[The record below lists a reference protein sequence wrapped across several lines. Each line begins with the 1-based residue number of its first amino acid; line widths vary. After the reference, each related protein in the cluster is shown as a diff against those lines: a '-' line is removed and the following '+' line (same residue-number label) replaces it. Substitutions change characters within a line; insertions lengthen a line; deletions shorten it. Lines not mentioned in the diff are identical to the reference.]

1 MLVRLTNSGEGKTN
15 STSFYPITQHG
26 QRCMINPLPIIFVID
41 DDLSTRNAIQR
52 VLRSVRLAV
61 SAYASAQDYIERH
74 LCKQKEVICI

>member
-1 MLVRLTNSGEGKTN
+1 
-15 STSFYPITQHG
+15 
-26 QRCMINPLPIIFVID
+26 MINPLPIIFVID